1 MMTNVVAR
9 ASHIAAGQWGLLTTA
24 QAAHEGISR
33 LQLARL
39 ADAGVLQRVGRGVY
53 ATTSSAAEHLSL
65 RAAWLALDPAH
76 TAELRLVNPIAAG
89 VVSHASAAGLHQL
102 GDLLDDQH
110 EFTLAQRKQTV
121 RGGIRIHRGDLL
133 AQDVTVV
140 EGLPVTT
147 VERTIAD
154 LLRAGHDPEHVAQI
168 LGQGMRR
175 GVVDLTDLAAHLDPL
190 ARRHNQPDGSGLLEY
205 LLDIVGLSQTALT
218 RELAQSP
225 AGQRLLAA
233 GRLSAIAEMVAS
245 ISPQINVSQLFGPD
259 KLDLGKNA
267 GLSQTFALQRSMA
280 AVQPAPDSRT
290 DR

>member
-39 ADAGVLQRVGRGVY
+39 ADAGVLQRVGRGIY
-53 ATTSSAAEHLSL
+53 ATASFAAEHLSL

-76 TAELRLVNPIAAG
+76 TAERRLVNPIAAG

-110 EFTLAQRKQTV
+110 EFTLAQRKQTA
-121 RGGIRIHRGDLL
+121 RLGIRIHRGDLL
-133 AQDVTVV
+133 AQDVTIVQ
-140 EGLPVTT
+140 GLPVTT

-168 LGQGMRR
+168 IGAGMRR
-175 GVVDLTDLAAHLDPL
+175 GVVDLTDLATHLDPL
-190 ARRHNQPDGSGLLEY
+190 ARRHHQPDGSALLEY
-205 LLDIVGLSQTALT
+205 LLDIVGLSEAALT
-218 RELAQSP
+218 KELAQSA
-225 AGQRLLAA
+225 AGQDLLAA
-233 GRLSAIAEMVAS
+233 GRRSAIAEMAAS
-245 ISPQINVSQLFGPD
+245 INPQINVSQLFRPD
-259 KLDLGKNA
+259 KFDLGKNA
-267 GLSQTFALQRSMA
+267 GLSQTFALARSMA

-290 DR
+290 

>member
-24 QAAHEGISR
+24 QAANEGISR

-53 ATTSSAAEHLSL
+53 ATTSSAGEHLSL

-110 EFTLAQRKQTV
+110 EFTLAQRKQTA
-121 RGGIRIHRGDLL
+121 RAGIRIHRGDLL
-133 AQDVTVV
+133 AQDVTIVQ
-140 EGLPVTT
+140 GLPVTS

-168 LGQGMRR
+168 IGAGMRR
-175 GVVDLTDLAAHLDPL
+175 GVVDLTDLATHLDPL
-190 ARRHNQPDGSGLLEY
+190 ARRHNQPDGSALLEY
-205 LLDIVGLSQTALT
+205 LLDIVGLSQAALT
-218 RELAQSP
+218 KELAQSP
-225 AGQRLLAA
+225 AGQDLLAA
-233 GRLSAIAEMVAS
+233 GRRSAIAELVAS
-245 ISPQINVSQLFGPD
+245 ISPQINMSQPFRPD
-259 KLDLGKNA
+259 KPDLAKTA
-267 GLSQTFALQRSMA
+267 DLSQTFTLQGAMA

>member
-24 QAAHEGISR
+24 QAVHEGISR

-53 ATTSSAAEHLSL
+53 ATTSSAGEHLSL

-110 EFTLAQRKQTV
+110 EFTLAQRKQTA

-133 AQDVTVV
+133 EQDVTVV

-168 LGQGMRR
+168 IGQGARR
-175 GVVDLTDLAAHLDPL
+175 GVIDLTDLAVHLEPL
-190 ARRHNQPDGSGLLEY
+190 ARRHNQPDGRPL
-205 LLDIVGLSQTALT
+205 
-218 RELAQSP
+218 
-225 AGQRLLAA
+225 
-233 GRLSAIAEMVAS
+233 VAS
-245 ISPQINVSQLFGPD
+245 ARSGRCSGRCFRRSTPPSSSGWTSWTSAGSQD
-259 KLDLGKNA
+259 CTKSSRA
-267 GLSQTFALQRSMA
+267 CSQSTR
-280 AVQPAPDSRT
+280 PSRNS
-290 DR
+290 RNWARLRCRRPY

>member
-65 RAAWLALDPAH
+65 RAAWLSLDPAH

-110 EFTLAQRKQTV
+110 EFTVAQRKQTA

-168 LGQGMRR
+168 MGAGMRR

-205 LLDIVGLSQTALT
+205 LLDIVGLSQAALT

-225 AGQRLLAA
+225 AGQGLLAA

-245 ISPQINVSQLFGPD
+245 ISPQTNVSQLFGPD
-259 KLDLGKNA
+259 KPDFAKNA
-267 GLSQTFALQRSMA
+267 GLSQTFALQRSME
-280 AVQPAPDSRT
+280 AVQPAPDTRT